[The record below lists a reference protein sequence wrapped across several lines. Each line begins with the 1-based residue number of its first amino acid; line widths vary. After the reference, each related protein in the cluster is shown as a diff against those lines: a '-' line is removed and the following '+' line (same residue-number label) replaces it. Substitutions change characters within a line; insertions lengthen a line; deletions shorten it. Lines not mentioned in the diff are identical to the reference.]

1 MPAVAPCYWHGSLM
15 LAGATSAAVAAIGLL
30 IGPLIISI
38 TDLCPY
44 RSIIDTSRSSC
55 CRGFDTDSL
64 LLLCLSVIIGII
76 EDDDLAITRR
86 LEDVTVEITKK
97 LSGDFRITR
106 SIKNE

>member
-15 LAGATSAAVAAIGLL
+15 LAGATSATVTAIGLL

-38 TDLCPY
+38 IDLCPC
-44 RSIIDTSRSSC
+44 RSIINTSRSSC

-64 LLLCLSVIIGII
+64 LLLCLSVVVGII

-97 LSGDFRITR
+97 LSGEFCIAR